1 MITYNS
7 IIDTLTNF
15 VEQNARFIIG
25 GIVNIV
31 LIYVF
36 FKVIDFFNRKITT
49 KLSKLTNPKPEK
61 ENPLL
66 MLTPVLLRLLK
77 VIIAVVLVATFLQSC
92 GYNVTSLLAGLGITG
107 LAIGFAA
114 KETLG
119 NFLGSFSI
127 IADKVYRIGDYIRF
141 DDKAGYVESLN
152 LRSTSLRTVDG
163 FLVNVPNNILSN
175 TCVTNVSHTSMYKI
189 DISLKIEISSSTE
202 TIKQAIR
209 ILQTI
214 ADHDPMVK
222 DGAFAFIENI
232 EDTAISLRLLGYT
245 KYTNWLDYTK
255 QRSDMII
262 TILDQFHESGIELD
276 IPDSRLSF
284 VKSNEEQFIQG

>member
-1 MITYNS
+1 MITYDA
-7 IIDTLTNF
+7 IVDILANF
-15 VEQNARFIIG
+15 VEQNARFIMG

-31 LIYVF
+31 LICII
-36 FKVIDFFNRKITT
+36 FKIINFFNRKIANQIG
-49 KLSKLTNPKPEK
+49 KRALDDKKEK

-77 VIIAVVLVATFLQSC
+77 VIVVVVLIATWLQSC

-152 LRSTSLRTVDG
+152 LRSTSLRTVEG
-163 FLVNVPNNILSN
+163 FLINVPNNILSN
-175 TCVTNVSHTSMYKI
+175 TCVTNVSLTSMYKI
-189 DISLKIEISSSTE
+189 DIKVKIEVSSSVE
-202 TIKQAIR
+202 TVKKAVQIMQE
-209 ILQTI
+209 I
-214 ADHDPMVK
+214 ANNDNMVK
-222 DGAFAFIENI
+222 EGAFAFVETI
-232 EDTAISLRLLGYT
+232 EDTALTLRLLGYT
-245 KYTNWLDYTK
+245 KFTQWREYTQ
-255 QRSDMII
+255 QRSDMIL
-262 TILDQFHESGIELD
+262 TILERFQQNGIELD
-276 IPDSRLSF
+276 VPDSRLSI
-284 VKSNEEQFIQG
+284 VDRAEQILG

>member
-1 MITYNS
+1 MITYDA
-7 IIDTLTNF
+7 IVDILANF
-15 VEQNARFIIG
+15 VEQNARFIMG

-31 LIYVF
+31 LICII
-36 FKVIDFFNRKITT
+36 FKIINFFNRKIANQIG
-49 KLSKLTNPKPEK
+49 KRALDDKKEK

-77 VIIAVVLVATFLQSC
+77 VIVVVVLIATWLQSC

-152 LRSTSLRTVDG
+152 LRSTSLRTVEG
-163 FLVNVPNNILSN
+163 FLINVPNNILSN
-175 TCVTNVSHTSMYKI
+175 TCVTNVSLTSMYKI
-189 DISLKIEISSSTE
+189 DIKVKIEVSSSVE
-202 TIKQAIR
+202 TVKKAVQIMQEIANNDNMIKE
-209 ILQTI
+209 
-214 ADHDPMVK
+214 
-222 DGAFAFIENI
+222 GAFAFVETI
-232 EDTAISLRLLGYT
+232 EDTALTLRLLGYT
-245 KYTNWLDYTK
+245 KFTQWREYTQ
-255 QRSDMII
+255 QRSDMIL
-262 TILDQFHESGIELD
+262 TILERFQQNGIQLD
-276 IPDSRLSF
+276 VPDSRLSI
-284 VKSNEEQFIQG
+284 VDRAEQILG

>member
-1 MITYNS
+1 MITYDA
-7 IIDTLTNF
+7 IVDILANF
-15 VEQNARFIIG
+15 VEQNARFIMG

-31 LIYVF
+31 LICII
-36 FKVIDFFNRKITT
+36 FKIINFFNRKIANQIG
-49 KLSKLTNPKPEK
+49 KRALDDKREK

-77 VIIAVVLVATFLQSC
+77 VIVVVVLVATWLQSC

-152 LRSTSLRTVDG
+152 LRSTSLRTVEG
-163 FLVNVPNNILSN
+163 FLINVPNNILSN
-175 TCVTNVSHTSMYKI
+175 TCVTNVSLTSMYKI
-189 DISLKIEISSSTE
+189 DIKVKIEVSSSVE
-202 TIKQAIR
+202 TVKKAVQIMQEIANNDNMIKE
-209 ILQTI
+209 
-214 ADHDPMVK
+214 
-222 DGAFAFIENI
+222 GAFAFVETI
-232 EDTAISLRLLGYT
+232 EDTALTLRLLGYT
-245 KYTNWLDYTK
+245 KFTQWREYTQ
-255 QRSDMII
+255 QRSDMIL
-262 TILDQFHESGIELD
+262 TILERFQQNGIELD
-276 IPDSRLSF
+276 VPDSRLSI
-284 VKSNEEQFIQG
+284 VDRAEQILG

>member
-1 MITYNS
+1 MITYDA
-7 IIDTLTNF
+7 IVDILANF
-15 VEQNARFIIG
+15 VEQNARFIMG

-31 LIYVF
+31 LICII
-36 FKVIDFFNRKITT
+36 FKIINFFNRKIANQIG
-49 KLSKLTNPKPEK
+49 KRALDDKKEK

-77 VIIAVVLVATFLQSC
+77 VIVVVVLVATWLQSC

-152 LRSTSLRTVDG
+152 LRSTSLRTVEG
-163 FLVNVPNNILSN
+163 FLINVPNNILSN
-175 TCVTNVSHTSMYKI
+175 TCVTNVSLTSMYKI
-189 DISLKIEISSSTE
+189 DIKVKIEVSSSVE
-202 TIKQAIR
+202 TVKKAVQIMQEIANNDNMIKE
-209 ILQTI
+209 
-214 ADHDPMVK
+214 
-222 DGAFAFIENI
+222 GAFAFVETI
-232 EDTAISLRLLGYT
+232 EDTALTLRLLGYT
-245 KYTNWLDYTK
+245 KFTQWREYTQ
-255 QRSDMII
+255 QRSDMIL
-262 TILDQFHESGIELD
+262 TILERFQQNGIELD
-276 IPDSRLSF
+276 VPDSRLSI
-284 VKSNEEQFIQG
+284 VDRAEQILG

>member
-1 MITYNS
+1 MITYDA
-7 IIDTLTNF
+7 IVDILANF
-15 VEQNARFIIG
+15 VEQNARFIMG

-31 LIYVF
+31 LICII
-36 FKVIDFFNRKITT
+36 FKIINFFNRKIANQIG
-49 KLSKLTNPKPEK
+49 KRALDDKKEK

-77 VIIAVVLVATFLQSC
+77 VIVVVVLVATWLQSC

-152 LRSTSLRTVDG
+152 LRSTSLRTVEG
-163 FLVNVPNNILSN
+163 FLINVPNNILSN
-175 TCVTNVSHTSMYKI
+175 TCVTNVSLTSMYKI
-189 DISLKIEISSSTE
+189 DIKVKIEVSSSVE
-202 TIKQAIR
+202 TVKKAVQIMQEIANNDNMIKE
-209 ILQTI
+209 
-214 ADHDPMVK
+214 
-222 DGAFAFIENI
+222 GAFAFVETI
-232 EDTAISLRLLGYT
+232 EDTALTLRLLGYT
-245 KYTNWLDYTK
+245 KFTQWREYTQ
-255 QRSDMII
+255 QRSDMIL
-262 TILDQFHESGIELD
+262 TILERFQQNGIELD
-276 IPDSRLSF
+276 VPDSRLSI
-284 VKSNEEQFIQG
+284 VERAEQILG

>member
-7 IIDTLTNF
+7 VVDTLTAF
-15 VEQNARFIIG
+15 LQQNARFIIG
-25 GIVNIV
+25 GIVNII

-36 FKVIDFFNRKITT
+36 FKIIDFFNRKIAT
-49 KLSKLTNPKPEK
+49 KLSKFTNPKQEK

-66 MLTPVLLRLLK
+66 RLTPILLRLLK
-77 VIIAVVLVATFLQSC
+77 IIIAVVLVATFLQSC
-92 GYNVTSLLAGLGITG
+92 GFNVTSLLAGLGITG

-141 DDKAGYVESLN
+141 EDKAGYVESLN
-152 LRSTSLRTVDG
+152 LRSTSLRTVEG
-163 FLVNVPNNILSN
+163 FLINVPNNILSN
-175 TCVTNVSHTSMYKI
+175 TCVTNVSLTSMYKI
-189 DISLKIEISSSTE
+189 DISMKIEISSSTE
-202 TIKQAIR
+202 TIKKALQ

-222 DGAFAFIENI
+222 EGAFAFLENI
-232 EDTAISLRLLGYT
+232 EDTAISLRLMGYT
-245 KYTNWLDYTK
+245 KYTSWLDYTK

-262 TILDQFHESGIELD
+262 SILEQFHEAGIELD

-284 VKSNEEQFIQG
+284 AGTDEVKIIQN

>member
-1 MITYNS
+1 MITYDA
-7 IIDTLTNF
+7 IVDILANF
-15 VEQNARFIIG
+15 VEQNARFIMG

-31 LIYVF
+31 LICII
-36 FKVIDFFNRKITT
+36 FKIINFFNRKITNQIG
-49 KLSKLTNPKPEK
+49 KRALDDKKEK

-77 VIIAVVLVATFLQSC
+77 VIVVVVLIATWLQSC

-152 LRSTSLRTVDG
+152 LRSTSLRTVEG
-163 FLVNVPNNILSN
+163 FLINVPNNILSN
-175 TCVTNVSHTSMYKI
+175 TCVTNVSLTSMYKI
-189 DISLKIEISSSTE
+189 DIKVKIEVSSSVE
-202 TIKQAIR
+202 TVKKAVQIMQEIANNDNMIKE
-209 ILQTI
+209 
-214 ADHDPMVK
+214 
-222 DGAFAFIENI
+222 GAFAFVETI
-232 EDTAISLRLLGYT
+232 EDTALTLRLLGYT
-245 KYTNWLDYTK
+245 KFTQWREYTQ
-255 QRSDMII
+255 QRSDMIL
-262 TILDQFHESGIELD
+262 TILEKEHK
-276 IPDSRLSF
+276 
-284 VKSNEEQFIQG
+284 VKKRIYQNMQMQILCLN

>member
-1 MITYNS
+1 M
-7 IIDTLTNF
+7 
-15 VEQNARFIIG
+15 G

-31 LIYVF
+31 LICII
-36 FKVIDFFNRKITT
+36 FKIINFFNRKIANQIG
-49 KLSKLTNPKPEK
+49 KRALDDKKEK

-77 VIIAVVLVATFLQSC
+77 VIVVVVLVATWLQSC

-152 LRSTSLRTVDG
+152 LRSTSLRTVEG
-163 FLVNVPNNILSN
+163 FLINVPNNILSN
-175 TCVTNVSHTSMYKI
+175 TCVTNVSLTSMYKI
-189 DISLKIEISSSTE
+189 DIKVKIEVSSSVE
-202 TIKQAIR
+202 TVKKAVQIMQEIANNDNMIKE
-209 ILQTI
+209 
-214 ADHDPMVK
+214 
-222 DGAFAFIENI
+222 GAFAFVETI
-232 EDTAISLRLLGYT
+232 EDTALTLRLLGYT
-245 KYTNWLDYTK
+245 KFTQWREYTQ
-255 QRSDMII
+255 QRSDMIL
-262 TILDQFHESGIELD
+262 TILERFQQNGIELD
-276 IPDSRLSF
+276 VPDSRLSI
-284 VKSNEEQFIQG
+284 VDRAEQILG